1 MLSKLKQ
8 ITTLKNKTFQSFE
21 DVKQS
26 KIQLEKNIQSLQ
38 DKINTATENY
48 LILQTIENDLTNK
61 IKEVTEFK
69 TNNNLQKLQENFSQ
83 SMKEFNE
90 ITNNI
95 QKIETSCF
103 QKSKK
108 LQELINSFL
117 Q

>member
-48 LILQTIENDLTNK
+48 LILQTIENDLTDK

-69 TNNNLQKLQENFSQ
+69 TNNDLQKLQENFSQ

-90 ITNNI
+90 ITDNI

-103 QKSKK
+103 QKSKQ

>member
-1 MLSKLKQ
+1 
-8 ITTLKNKTFQSFE
+8 
-21 DVKQS
+21 
-26 KIQLEKNIQSLQ
+26 
-38 DKINTATENY
+38 
-48 LILQTIENDLTNK
+48 
-61 IKEVTEFK
+61 KEVTEFK
-69 TNNNLQKLQENFSQ
+69 TNNDLQKLQENFSQ

-103 QKSKK
+103 QKSKQ

>member
-26 KIQLEKNIQSLQ
+26 KTQLEKNIHSLQ

-69 TNNNLQKLQENFSQ
+69 TNNDLQKLQENFSQ
-83 SMKEFNE
+83 SIKEFNE

-95 QKIETSCF
+95 QKIETSCL
-103 QKSKK
+103 QKSKQ